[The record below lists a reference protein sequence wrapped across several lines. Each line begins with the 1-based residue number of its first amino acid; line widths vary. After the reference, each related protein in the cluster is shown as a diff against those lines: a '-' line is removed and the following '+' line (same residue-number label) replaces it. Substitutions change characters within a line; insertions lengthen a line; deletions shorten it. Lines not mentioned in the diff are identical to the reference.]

1 MNLST
6 EQKKVLRDMSLI
18 CIISSILFF
27 VLEFILKNYVYH
39 HQIAVFISFMIVP
52 VIILML
58 MKKPLKV
65 GKIDKGFVY
74 GILVYLFFF
83 FWVMVYYFFN
93 PEFFGVFNV
102 KGEEFVLYNIL
113 IIMNVTP
120 VDFFSKRIIQ
130 LEIMKGFGEWWGM
143 YAQITVWMVGHVYE
157 LFWLKNLMGV
167 EGALLFITVSGI
179 VTGFVYLKTKN
190 VLGFMFGHWLLN
202 LFVILTVILL

>member
-1 MNLST
+1 MNLSN

-18 CIISSILFF
+18 CIISSIMFF
-27 VLEFILKNYVYH
+27 ALEFILKNFVYH
-39 HQIAVFISFMIVP
+39 HQFSVFVSFMIAP

-58 MKKPLKV
+58 MKKSLRV

-83 FWVMVYYFFN
+83 FWVFSYYFFN
-93 PEFFGVFNV
+93 PGFFDVFNV

-120 VDFFSKRIIQ
+120 VDFFTKRIIQ
-130 LEIMKGFGEWWGM
+130 LDFSEGFGKMNGL
-143 YAQITVWMVGHVYE
+143 YIQVIAWMMGHVYE
-157 LFWLKNLMGV
+157 LFWLKNLMGIG
-167 EGALLFITVSGI
+167 GALLFIAVSGI